1 MNADNLAKYR
11 KATSKPLILKLR
23 SCQDKGRNELKQKNI
38 KGTTLTKE
46 VSRDCKNWGRY
57 M

>member
-11 KATSKPLILKLR
+11 KATSKPIILKLR

-38 KGTTLTKE
+38 KE
-46 VSRDCKNWGRY
+46 QP
-57 M
+57 